1 MTTFT
6 TFSNVLAYI

>member
-6 TFSNVLAYI
+6 TF